1 MNQTMTILRCEH
13 RSIEFL
19 LDILE
24 RQTDFIEK
32 TGDPNLPLI
41 AEIIDYF
48 RSFSDMHHHPKEDLV
63 LRRLCERAE
72 GLDADFFGLED
83 EHDHLSDELH
93 AFSRTV
99 SAMMTDPCPLTR
111 SAFILTARS
120 FIKRERQHMAKE
132 ERYFFPAAE
141 HWLTDEDWKEI
152 DEAVNQFVDPMSVP
166 DAGYRFRH
174 LTEHLDRWRQTEAA

>member
-1 MNQTMTILRCEH
+1 MTILRCEH

-24 RQTDFIEK
+24 WQTDLIEK

-48 RSFSDMHHHPKEDLV
+48 RSYPDIYHHPKEDIV
-63 LRRLCERAE
+63 LRQLHKRAE

-93 AFSRTV
+93 AFSQTV
-99 SAMMTDPCPLTR
+99 SALMIDPCQVTR
-111 SAFILTARS
+111 TAFILTARS
-120 FIKRERQHMAKE
+120 FIERERQHMAKE
-132 ERYFFPAAE
+132 ERYFFPAVE
-141 HWLTDEDWKEI
+141 HWLTDGDWAEI
-152 DEAVNQFVDPMSVP
+152 DEVVNHFVDPMSEP
-166 DAGYRFRH
+166 DTAYHFRH
-174 LTEHLDRWRQTEAA
+174 LTEYLDRQRNTEAA